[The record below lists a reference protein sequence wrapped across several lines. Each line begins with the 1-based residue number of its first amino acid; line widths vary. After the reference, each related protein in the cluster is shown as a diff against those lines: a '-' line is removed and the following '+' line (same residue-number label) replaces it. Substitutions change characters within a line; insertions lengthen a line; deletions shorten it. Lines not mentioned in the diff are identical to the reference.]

1 VNTPAHVIFGLAA
14 FGKAGKPWVTAAAM
28 AGGLIPDV
36 SLYVLAGVHLF
47 VLNTPPDVVFGTLYF
62 SDAWQAVCRVDHSI
76 VLWGLGFALALW
88 FRAEILVAFTG
99 AALLHSVC
107 DLLVHHDDARAQFW
121 PISTWV
127 FHSPVSYWDRAH
139 YGGIVAPLEIAVCLL
154 LTVVLWRRYRSVG
167 MRLVIAGLMV
177 MEAAP
182 GIMFMLMFRGQG
194 H

>member
-1 VNTPAHVIFGLAA
+1 
-14 FGKAGKPWVTAAAM
+14 
-28 AGGLIPDV
+28 
-36 SLYVLAGVHLF
+36 
-47 VLNTPPDVVFGTLYF
+47 
-62 SDAWQAVCRVDHSI
+62 
-76 VLWGLGFALALW
+76 
-88 FRAEILVAFTG
+88 
-99 AALLHSVC
+99 
-107 DLLVHHDDARAQFW
+107 
-121 PISTWV
+121 V